1 MTRGIIVVD
10 DGGHS
15 TGVMT
20 KNRQELFPSVK
31 GSYGRRNLTSVA
43 GEYDFI
49 VEYREEK
56 YVMGTLAQF
65 DNRYPIQMHTS
76 SKQNDFYD
84 LSVLVAI
91 HQYGFSENY
100 LIVPVP
106 IDYHTEDE
114 KNGRILRLKG
124 EHTLTVNGISKK
136 FEIVDVKVTPETAV
150 AYWVHEPEGKTRY
163 LDLGSR
169 TIGWATTTNL
179 NGTVRF
185 IDTESGTFKSEG
197 IDALS
202 DDYNPKALAD
212 YICGKLLATW
222 NPVDRVF
229 ILGGGALDAKL
240 VKYIRDYFEN
250 AYVMD
255 DPQMVNTKGMFNL
268 GGAVYGVV

>member
-1 MTRGIIVVD
+1 MSRGLIVVD

-31 GSYGRRNLTSVA
+31 GSYGKRNLTSVT
-43 GEYDFI
+43 GEHDFI
-49 VEYREEK
+49 VEYKNEK
-56 YVMGTLAQF
+56 YVMGTLAQY
-65 DNRYPIQMHTS
+65 DNRYPMQMHTS

-91 HQYGFSENY
+91 HQYGYLENY

-106 IDYHTEDE
+106 IDYHTEEE
-114 KNGRILRLKG
+114 KNGRIHRLKD
-124 EHTLTVNGISKK
+124 EHTLVVNGVSKK
-136 FEIVDVKVTPETAV
+136 FEIADVKVTPETAV
-150 AYWVHEPEGKTRY
+150 AYWIHEPEGKTRY

-169 TIGWATTTNL
+169 TVGWATTINQ
-179 NGTVRF
+179 NGIVRF

-197 IDALS
+197 IDALGEN
-202 DDYNPKALAD
+202 YNPKALAD

-222 NPVDRVF
+222 NPDDTVSL
-229 ILGGGALDAKL
+229 LGGGALDSAL
-240 VKYIRDYFEN
+240 VYYIQTYFNN

-255 DPQMVNTKGMFNL
+255 NPQMVNTLGMFNL
-268 GGAVYGVV
+268 GGTVYGVV